1 MTDSTPIDL
10 HHEADLV
17 RLFMTVWT
25 HNRLGET
32 ADESTR
38 LRVLDALSRLEQAA
52 TERVA

>member
-1 MTDSTPIDL
+1 MSDSTRFDL

-32 ADESTR
+32 ADLSTR

-52 TERVA
+52 TDKVA